1 MKRSTLDEYQVHGT
15 RNEVIVGHS
24 KILLWDLINKKSM
37 DLKEATNSLKAL
49 LYDEAYPQHSL
60 RKAELVDQAVEELSA
75 VGLLKTIDDLKK
87 KWTNDDGSIVT
98 LEDYMND
105 MGYTSDEPS
114 RLEARGEVCGSI
126 LPSDHFS
133 TTLDRPLYSKGD
145 EVVYTR
151 HDWWR
156 SHGEYDMIKV
166 KCIVDNVYA
175 SGTGIRYD
183 LSYVSGGTIYGRVNE
198 AWLTPVH

>member
-1 MKRSTLDEYQVHGT
+1 MKRNTLDEYQVHGI

-37 DLKEATNSLKAL
+37 DLKEATHSLKSL

-60 RKAELVDQAVEELSA
+60 RKAELVDQAVEELA
-75 VGLLKTIDDLKK
+75 AIGLLKTINDLKK

-114 RLEARGEVCGSI
+114 RLEAMGTVNESI
-126 LPSDHFS
+126 LPSAHF
-133 TTLDRPLYSKGD
+133 TD
-145 EVVYTR
+145 
-151 HDWWR
+151 
-156 SHGEYDMIKV
+156 
-166 KCIVDNVYA
+166 
-175 SGTGIRYD
+175 
-183 LSYVSGGTIYGRVNE
+183 
-198 AWLTPVH
+198 

>member
-1 MKRSTLDEYQVHGT
+1 MKKNTLDEYQVHGI

-24 KILLWDLINKKSM
+24 KILLWDLINKKNM

-60 RKAELVDQAVEELSA
+60 RKAELVDQAVEELAA
-75 VGLLKTIDDLKK
+75 VGLLKTIDDLKR
-87 KWTNDDGSIVT
+87 KWTNDDGSVVT

-114 RLEARGEVCGSI
+114 RLEAMGEVNGSI
-126 LPSDHFS
+126 LPSEHFS

-151 HDWWR
+151 YV
-156 SHGEYDMIKV
+156 EYDMVKV
-166 KCIVDNVYA
+166 ECTVEGVYA
-175 SGTGIRYD
+175 GDLGIRYD
-183 LSYVSGGTIYGRVNE
+183 LRSGDEMYSRINE

>member
-1 MKRSTLDEYQVHGT
+1 M
-15 RNEVIVGHS
+15 
-24 KILLWDLINKKSM
+24 
-37 DLKEATNSLKAL
+37 
-49 LYDEAYPQHSL
+49 YDEAYPQHSL

-114 RLEARGEVCGSI
+114 RLEAMGTVNGSI

-133 TTLDRPLYSKGD
+133 AEDEYVTRPVWY
-145 EVVYTR
+145 
-151 HDWWR
+151 
-156 SHGEYDMIKV
+156 I
-166 KCIVDNVYA
+166 
-175 SGTGIRYD
+175 
-183 LSYVSGGTIYGRVNE
+183 
-198 AWLTPVH
+198 